1 MEKTAKLFT
10 PGKIRSMELK
20 NRIAFAP
27 VGHGFTFGT
36 KPDGFLTERLLAF
49 YEARAKGGAGLI
61 QLTVASLG
69 RPYASQ
75 LIFGPGVLGMM
86 TDDHIPGCRRFND
99 VMHSYG
105 TKVSFSLGHQGK
117 TLAEPIQRRPPLE
130 YPELLRVIAPSAYRD
145 PNTGFWVQEI
155 NKDDIAGLMEA
166 FAAAARRGKLSG
178 FDAARIHAGHG
189 YLLHQFLSP
198 RTNQRKDEY
207 GGRPENM
214 ARFPCEVVRRV
225 RKELGPDF
233 PIIMRINGDDYIH
246 GGITLDMAKEYAPML
261 VEAGV
266 DAFSVSSGPFE
277 THHKQFPSMFQQ
289 SGALVPLAEAIKKV
303 AKVPVF
309 AVGKIDAV
317 LAERALQEGKA
328 DFIEMCRPLMADPD
342 LPNKAREGRI
352 EDIRPCIFCGHCQAA
367 REEAVYASCTVN
379 MGMGKELEYK
389 IEPAARKKKVMV
401 IGGGPAGMEAA
412 RTLAE
417 RGHDVSL
424 YEKLSELGG
433 QWKLV
438 SNFLPEE
445 QGLINYLS
453 TAMRKAGVKV
463 YVNQEVTA
471 PMVEKMKPDVVLSA
485 LGSGPALLN
494 VPGAAGKS
502 VVQATDVLAGKA
514 TVGKEVVIIGGK
526 QVGLTTALFLAKQ
539 GKKVSVVTRN
549 KIARGLMHN
558 LKLVYQDLLLA
569 SDVRLFPNCTPESI
583 TPDGVNCWWESGEP
597 PEGKEPVFFFLKADT
612 VVLAVGAV
620 NNSRLGDLISS
631 IVPETYKIGD
641 CSGKRSIFAAMRE
654 GSEVARRI

>member
-1 MEKTAKLFT
+1 MEKLAKLFT
-10 PGKIRSMELK
+10 PGKIGTMEVK

-27 VGHGFTFGT
+27 IGHGFTFGT

-86 TDDHIPGCRRFND
+86 TEDHIPGCRRF
-99 VMHSYG
+99 VQAMHTHG

-130 YPELLRVIAPSAYRD
+130 YPELLRVIAPSASRD
-145 PNTGFWVQEI
+145 PQTGFWTHEI
-155 NKDDIAGLMEA
+155 TQDDIDGLMEA
-166 FAAAARRGKLSG
+166 FAQAAHRGKASG

-198 RTNQRKDEY
+198 RTNHRKDKY
-207 GGRPENM
+207 GGSPENM
-214 ARFPCEVVRRV
+214 ARFPCEVIRRV

-233 PIIMRINGDDYIH
+233 PIMMRINGDDYIH
-246 GGITLDMAKEYAPML
+246 GGITLDMAKVYAPML

-266 DAFSVSSGPFE
+266 DGFSVSSGPFE
-277 THHKQFPSMFQQ
+277 THHKQFPSMFQD

-303 AKVPVF
+303 VKVPII
-309 AVGKIDAV
+309 AVGKIDAA
-317 LAERALQEGKA
+317 LGERVLQEGKA

-342 LPNKAREGRI
+342 LPNKAHEGRL

-389 IEPAARKKKVMV
+389 IEPTARKKKIMV

-424 YEKLSELGG
+424 YEKAPELGG

-438 SNFLPEE
+438 SNSLPEE
-445 QGLINYLS
+445 MSLINYLS

-463 YVNQEVTA
+463 NLNQEVNA
-471 PMVEKMKPDVVLSA
+471 QMVEKIKPDVVLAA
-485 LGSGPALLN
+485 LGSNPAPLHI
-494 VPGAAGKS
+494 PGADGKN
-502 VVQATDVLAGKA
+502 VAQATDILAGKA
-514 TVGKEVVIIGGK
+514 KAGEEVVIIGGRL
-526 QVGLTTALFLAKQ
+526 VGLTTALFLAKQ

-558 LKLVYQDLLLA
+558 SKLVFQDLLLA
-569 SDVRLFPNCTPESI
+569 NNVRLLPNSTPESI
-583 TPDGVNCWWESGEP
+583 TPEGVNCWWDSGEP
-597 PEGKEPVFFFLKADT
+597 PEKEPVFFFLKADT

-620 NNSRLGDLISS
+620 NNSRLADLISS

-641 CSGKRSIFAAMRE
+641 CSGKRSVFAAMRE
-654 GSEVARRI
+654 GSEVARKL

>member
-1 MEKTAKLFT
+1 MEKLVKLFT
-10 PGKIRSMELK
+10 AGKIGKMEVK
-20 NRIAFAP
+20 NRLAFAP
-27 VGHGFTFGT
+27 IGHGFTFGT

-49 YEARAKGGAGLI
+49 YEARAKGGVGLI

-86 TDDHIPGCRRFND
+86 TDDHIAGCRRFVD
-99 VMHSYG
+99 AIHAYD
-105 TKVSFSLGHQGK
+105 TKISFSLGHQGAA
-117 TLAEPIQRRPPLE
+117 LAGPIQRRPPLE
-130 YPELLRVIAPSAYRD
+130 YPELLRVIAPTASRD
-145 PNTGFWVQEI
+145 PQTGFWTQTI
-155 NKDDIAGLMEA
+155 TKDDIEGLLEA
-166 FAAAARRGKLSG
+166 FAQAAKRGKMSG

-207 GGRPENM
+207 GGSIENM

-233 PIIMRINGDDYIH
+233 PIMVRMNGDDYIH
-246 GGITLDMAKEYAPML
+246 GGITLDMAKEHARMF
-261 VEAGV
+261 VDAGV
-266 DAFSVSSGPFE
+266 NGFSISTGPFE
-277 THHKQFPSMFQQ
+277 THHKQFPSMYQP

-303 AKVPVF
+303 VNVPII

-317 LAERALQEGKA
+317 LGERILQEGKA

-342 LPNKAREGRI
+342 LPNKAREGRL

-367 REEAVYASCTVN
+367 REEAVYANCTVN
-379 MGMGKELEYK
+379 MGMGRELDYK

-401 IGGGPAGMEAA
+401 VGGGPAGMEAA

-424 YEKLSELGG
+424 YEKSSSLGG

-438 SNFLPEE
+438 ANFLPEE
-445 QGLINYLS
+445 IRLIEYLS
-453 TAMRKAGVKV
+453 TGMRKAGVKV
-463 YVNQEVTA
+463 FLDKEIDA
-471 PMVEKMKPDVVLSA
+471 WLVERIKPDIA
-485 LGSGPALLN
+485 LIATGSTPAPLN
-494 VPGAAGKS
+494 VPGAEGGN
-502 VVQATDVLAGKA
+502 VVQATDVLAGKVN
-514 TVGKEVVIIGGK
+514 VGDEVVVIGGRL
-526 QVGLTTALFLAKQ
+526 VGLTAALFLAGK

-558 LKLVYQDLLLA
+558 SKIVFQELLLNNG
-569 SDVRLFPNCTPESI
+569 VRLFPNCTPESI
-583 TPDGVNCWWESGEP
+583 TPSGVNCWWDSGEP
-597 PEGKEPVFFFLKADT
+597 PEKENIFFFLKADT
-612 VVLAVGAV
+612 IVLAVGAI

-631 IVPETYKIGD
+631 IIPETYKIGD

-654 GSEVARRI
+654 GSEIARKL